1 MKAKQPILLAILDGW
16 GIAPDSKGNAVT
28 QAHMTNVEMLKAKYH
43 WVAAHASGEWVGLPA
58 GQMGNSEVGHIH
70 LGAGR
75 IKYESLTL
83 INKSIKDETFN
94 QNPEILAAI
103 NFAKQNNSAF
113 HIMGLFSDGGVH
125 SHLNHIFAAYQLAAK
140 EGVKEIYLHLFGD
153 GRDTKPEC
161 IKTYIEQFN
170 ALQAVLKV
178 GVIATIGG
186 RYYAM
191 DRDKKYDRVQVAY
204 DVLVSRKG
212 AEFSDPLAYIDQE
225 YAAGRN
231 DEFLMP
237 AYNINTPQGYIK
249 AGDGVF
255 FANFRPDRA
264 IAIASALTNAN
275 FPVNEAESYFV
286 PKLNDI
292 YFVSMMEYAETVGSK
307 HVAFQPIEVVNGLG
321 EWLSKKGYRQLRIA
335 ETEKIAHVTFFFDG
349 GKDYFKNGLATQ
361 AEITLPGASADL
373 IPSPKIA
380 TYDLKPE
387 MSAYEI
393 TNKLIAEL
401 ERNEFDV
408 IILNFANCDMV
419 GHTGILPAAI
429 AAVKT
434 IDDCLGKIYQAMQK
448 VNGIMIITAD
458 HGNAEVMIDETGG
471 PNKKHT
477 SQLVPIIITK
487 AGLKLRDKDPA
498 IADIAPTIL
507 ELLDEKIPV
516 EMTQPSLI
524 VKSEDII

>member
-1 MKAKQPILLAILDGW
+1 MKEKQPILLVILDGW
-16 GIAPDSKGNAVT
+16 GIAPDAEGNAIT
-28 QAHMTNVEMLKAKYH
+28 QGHMVNVEMLKAKYPL
-43 WVAAHASGEWVGLPA
+43 VSAHASGEWVGLPE

-83 INKSIKDETFN
+83 INKAIKDGTFK

-103 NFAKQNNSAF
+103 NFAKKNNGAF

-125 SHLNHIFAAYQLAAK
+125 SYVNHIFAAYQLAVQ
-140 EGVKEIYLHLFGD
+140 EGLKEIYLHVFGD

-161 IKTYIEQFN
+161 IKIYLEQFQQ
-170 ALQAVLKV
+170 LQEQLKV
-178 GVIATIGG
+178 GVIATIAG

-204 DVLVSRKG
+204 DVLVARKG
-212 AEFSDPLAYIDQE
+212 AEFSDPIEYIDRE

-237 AYNINTPQGYIK
+237 AYNVNAPKGYIK

-264 IAIASALTNAN
+264 IAIASALTNPA
-275 FPVNEAESYFV
+275 FPGNEAETYFTL
-286 PKLNDI
+286 KLKDI
-292 YFVSMMEYAETVGSK
+292 YFVSMMEYAETVASK
-307 HVAFQPIEVVNGLG
+307 HVAFKPIEVVNGLG

-373 IPSPKIA
+373 IPSPKVS

-387 MSAYEI
+387 MSVYEI
-393 TNKLIAEL
+393 TDKLITKL
-401 ERNEFDV
+401 QSNEFDV

-419 GHTGILPAAI
+419 GHTGMLPAVI
-429 AAVKT
+429 KAVKA
-434 IDDCLGKIYQAMQK
+434 IDNCLGKIYEVIQK

-487 AGLKLRDKDPA
+487 AGIKLREDNPA
-498 IADIAPTIL
+498 IADVAPTIL
-507 ELLDEKIPV
+507 DLLGEEIPA

-524 VKSEDII
+524 VK